1 MSNKVALF
9 AGQGA
14 QFVGMGKDLASDPEI
29 AALFEKASAVLGYDL
44 ASVCFEGPIENLTR
58 SDHCQPAIFVVSTAC
73 FAAFRK
79 RYPSVE
85 FSAYAGLSLG
95 EWSALHAAGV
105 LDFESTVRVLEA
117 RGRFMQEACEQNPS
131 GMVSVVKLDVDQVEE
146 IAKASGAH
154 ISNINSQQ
162 QVVLSGTKEVLDK
175 VVALV
180 GETKGRAIPLTVA
193 GAFHSPFMEPARVR
207 LAKVIQNIPFNS
219 PKVPVLSNATGT
231 FHKDDPAAIRE
242 AMLAQVT
249 GTVHW
254 LDDILV
260 SKADAFIEFG
270 PGKTLTN
277 LAKRIVPETPGANV
291 QDLATLEAVSAL
303 IGA

>member
-1 MSNKVALF
+1 MSSNVALF

-14 QFVGMGKDLASDPEI
+14 QFVGMGKDLAADPGI

-44 ASVCFEGPIENLTR
+44 ASVCFDGPIENLTR

-79 RYPSVE
+79 RYPSVT
-85 FSAYAGLSLG
+85 FSAFAGLSLG

-105 LDFESTVRVLEA
+105 LDFESAVRVLEA
-117 RGRFMQEACEQNPS
+117 RGRFMQEACEATPT
-131 GMVSVVKLDVDQVEE
+131 GMVSVLKLDAAKVAE
-146 IAKASGAH
+146 IAAASGAH

-162 QVVLSGTKEVLDK
+162 QIVLSGKKDVLDK
-175 VVALV
+175 AVELTVAA
-180 GETKGRAIPLTVA
+180 KGRAIPLTVA
-193 GAFHSPFMEPARVR
+193 GAFHSPYMEPARLR
-207 LAKVIQNIPFNS
+207 LAEVIRDIPFQS

-231 FHKDDPAAIRE
+231 FHRDDPAAIRD

-254 LDDILV
+254 LDDVLA
-260 SKADAFIEFG
+260 SKADRFFEFG
-270 PGKTLTN
+270 PGKALTN
-277 LAKRIVPETPGANV
+277 LAKRIVPETPAANV
-291 QDLATLEAVSAL
+291 QDLATLEAASAL
-303 IGA
+303 IGG